1 MRLPAAIP
9 AAMLAAPAASLAAAL
24 CLALSAGPAPA
35 DEPVGAEAFE
45 AYTTGKTLIYG
56 NAGGPYGIE
65 EYLPGRQVRWSF
77 LDGDCVEGTWF
88 PEGEAIC
95 FRYEAYERTQC
106 WLFFQSDTGLTAQPL
121 EDPEGSSLY
130 EVSRSKG
137 PMICKGPEVGV

>member
-1 MRLPAAIP
+1 MNRFVLVAI
-9 AAMLAAPAASLAAAL
+9 AVA
-24 CLALSAGPAPA
+24 LALPLAGAGHA
-35 DEPVGAEAFE
+35 DDPVGAEAFE

-77 LDGDCVEGTWF
+77 LDGDCVEGSWF

-106 WLFFQSDTGLTAQPL
+106 WLFFQSETGLTAQPL

>member
-1 MRLPAAIP
+1 MTRFVLLAIAVAFALP
-9 AAMLAAPAASLAAAL
+9 LAG
-24 CLALSAGPAPA
+24 AGHA
-35 DEPVGAEAFE
+35 DDPVDAEAFE

-77 LDGDCVEGTWF
+77 LDGDCVEGSWF

-95 FRYEAYERTQC
+95 FRYDAYERTQC

-121 EDPEGSSLY
+121 EDPEGSALY

>member
-1 MRLPAAIP
+1 MRLPATP
-9 AAMLAAPAASLAAAL
+9 AVAAAAAVATAL
-24 CLALSAGPAPA
+24 LLAVPALA

-77 LDGDCVEGTWF
+77 LDGDCVEGSWF
-88 PEGEAIC
+88 PEGDAIC
-95 FRYEAYERTQC
+95 FRYEAYDRTQC
-106 WLFFQSDTGLTAQPL
+106 WLFFQSESGLTAQPL
-121 EDPEGSSLY
+121 EDPDGSALY